1 MKNLTKIIAIITAMM
16 LVITM
21 CGCTKVKNTK
31 AARGNITGKVYDSNG
46 KVLSG
51 ATVEIYGGSP
61 STKTDAMGQY
71 VLSGLAPGQYKVVAT
86 SGSKSVIIIVDVV
99 QGETTE
105 NCDLTFKVE
114 DGLPPLITDVKVA
127 SLTENIA
134 TITWLTNE
142 AASSIIDYAT
152 GSIGLTYTMA
162 ASDTS
167 MVTDHSLQLTNL
179 LPGHTYHFRVRCR
192 DYYGN
197 EGISSDYQFTTPTG
211 DAPATP
217 QGFYVGIATESE
229 KLDLMWLSNTEE
241 DLAGYNL
248 YRAETING
256 SFAKVNANPIATAEA
271 AVTYQDEGLKI
282 ATKYYYYLKA
292 VDVAGNESEPTET
305 YSVVTPGI
313 LDENR
318 TWALAD
324 SPFIIGGD
332 IRVKGGS
339 VLTIEP
345 GVEVRFSTN
354 SLISDSLGATM
365 TELIVQGGLIAS
377 GTEARPIVFTSA
389 ESFPRKSV
397 WGGLI
402 FYGTTQAENYLRN
415 CTIMFAD
422 TGVRSDGSTPSIE
435 NCEFGYCG
443 LALDLGLS
451 TSLNIKGN
459 KIRDCDVGMVS
470 LSSNIRNNLFVSCGT
485 AVSLMGEDYFENNTI
500 DCITGIEIPAASKPT
515 IKNNIITYTNS
526 YSQGLYG
533 INQIEATASPT
544 VEYNDIYNYTY
555 PYNGMEASGTGN
567 IASDPLF
574 IGGTTTIL
582 DYHLQTVEAGYAS
595 DSPCLTSGEA
605 GCQMGVYGP

>member
-1 MKNLTKIIAIITAMM
+1 MKNFSKIITLITVMM
-16 LVITM
+16 FVIAM
-21 CGCTKVKNTK
+21 CGCSKVKNTK

-51 ATVEIYGGSP
+51 ARVEIYGGNP
-61 STKTDAMGQY
+61 WTTTDYMGQY
-71 VLSGLAPGQYKVVAT
+71 VLANLSPGQYKVVAT
-86 SGSKSVIIIVDVV
+86 HDGKSVIIIVNVV

-105 NCDLTFKVE
+105 NCNLTFSVS
-114 DGLPPLITDVKVA
+114 DGLPPLITDVKIA

-142 AASSIIDYAT
+142 LSDSVIEYAT
-152 GSIGLTYTMA
+152 GAIGLAYTMI

-167 MVTDHSLQLTNL
+167 MVTSHTLELTNL
-179 LPGHTYHFRVRCR
+179 KPGQTYHFRVRCR
-192 DYYGN
+192 DFDKN
-197 EGISSDYQFTTPTG
+197 EGISSEYQFTTPTG
-211 DAPATP
+211 NAPAAPT
-217 QGFYVGIATESE
+217 GFYVGIATESE
-229 KLDLMWLSNTEE
+229 KLDLMWVSNTED

-248 YRAETING
+248 YRAEGING
-256 SFAKVNANPIATAEA
+256 TFTKVNGAPIATAEA
-271 AVTYQDEGLKI
+271 AVSYQDEGLKI

-305 YSVVTPGI
+305 RSVVTPGI
-313 LDENR
+313 LEENR
-318 TWALAD
+318 TWTFAD

-345 GVEVRFSTN
+345 GVEVKFTTN
-354 SLISDSLGATM
+354 SLIQDSLGATM
-365 TELIVQGGLIAS
+365 TELIIQGGLLAS
-377 GTEARPIVFTSA
+377 GTSSRPIVFTSA

-402 FYGTTQAENYLRN
+402 FYGTTQAENIIRN
-415 CTIMFAD
+415 CTFMFAD
-422 TGVRSDGSTPSIE
+422 TAIKSDGSSPSIE

-443 LALDLGLS
+443 VALNIGLS

-459 KIRDCDVGMVS
+459 KIRDCDIGLMS
-470 LSSNIRNNLFVSCGT
+470 YNSNIRNNLFYSC
-485 AVSLMGEDYFENNTI
+485 SLAASLWGNDDFEYNTV
-500 DCITGIEIPAASKPT
+500 DAITGVEILGPAKPV
-515 IKNNIITYTNS
+515 IKNNIITYSNS

-533 INQIEATASPT
+533 IDQVETTASPT
-544 VEYNDIYNYTY
+544 VEYNDIYNLSH
-555 PYNGMEASGTGN
+555 PYNGMTGSGTGN

-574 IGGTTTIL
+574 IGGTPF

-595 DSPCLTSGEA
+595 DSPCLKAGEA
-605 GCQMGVYGP
+605 ETQIGVYGP

>member
-1 MKNLTKIIAIITAMM
+1 MKNFSKIIALITAMM
-16 LVITM
+16 FVIAM
-21 CGCTKVKNTK
+21 CGCSKVKNTK

-51 ATVEIYGGSP
+51 ARVEIYGGNP
-61 STKTDAMGQY
+61 WTTTDYMGQY
-71 VLSGLAPGQYKVVAT
+71 VLANLSPGQYKVVAT
-86 SGSKSVIIIVDVV
+86 HDGKSVIIIVNVV
-99 QGETTE
+99 RGETTE
-105 NCDLTFKVE
+105 NCNLTFSVS
-114 DGLPPLITDVKVA
+114 DGLPPLITDVKIA

-134 TITWLTNE
+134 TITWFTNE
-142 AASSIIDYAT
+142 LSDSVIEYAT
-152 GSIGLTYTMA
+152 GAIGLAYTMI

-167 MVTDHSLQLTNL
+167 MVTSHTLELTNL
-179 LPGHTYHFRVRCR
+179 KPGQTYHFRVRCR
-192 DYYGN
+192 DFDKN

-211 DAPATP
+211 NAPAAPT
-217 QGFYVGIATESE
+217 GFYVGIATESE
-229 KLDLMWLSNTEE
+229 KLDLMWVSNTED

-248 YRAETING
+248 YRAEGING
-256 SFAKVNANPIATAEA
+256 TFTKVNGAPIATAEA
-271 AVTYQDEGLKI
+271 AVSYQDEGLKI

-305 YSVVTPGI
+305 RSVVTPGI
-313 LDENR
+313 LEENR
-318 TWALAD
+318 TWTFAD

-354 SLISDSLGATM
+354 SLIQDSLGATM
-365 TELIVQGGLIAS
+365 TELIIQGGLLAS
-377 GTEARPIVFTSA
+377 GTSSRPIVFTSA

-402 FYGTTQAENYLRN
+402 FYGTTQAENIIRN
-415 CTIMFAD
+415 CTFMFAD
-422 TGVRSDGSTPSIE
+422 TAIKSDGSSPSIE

-443 LALDLGLS
+443 VALNLGLS

-459 KIRDCDVGMVS
+459 KIRDCDIGLMS
-470 LSSNIRNNLFVSCGT
+470 YNSNVRNNLFYSC
-485 AVSLMGEDYFENNTI
+485 SLAASLWGNDDFEYNTV
-500 DCITGIEIPAASKPT
+500 DAITGVQIIGSAKPV
-515 IKNNIITYTNS
+515 IKNNIITYSNS

-533 INQIEATASPT
+533 INQEETTASPT
-544 VEYNDIYNYTY
+544 VEYNDIYNLSN
-555 PYNGMEASGTGN
+555 PYNGMTGSGTGN

-574 IGGTTTIL
+574 IGGTPF

-595 DSPCLTSGEA
+595 DSPCLKAGESET
-605 GCQMGVYGP
+605 QIGVYGP